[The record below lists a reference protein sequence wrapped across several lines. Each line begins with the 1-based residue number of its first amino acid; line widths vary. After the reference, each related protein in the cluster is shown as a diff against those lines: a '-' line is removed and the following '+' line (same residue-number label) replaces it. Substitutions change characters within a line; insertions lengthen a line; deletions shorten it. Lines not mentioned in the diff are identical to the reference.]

1 MQGLKLIRRTNS
13 RRTWNLASYH
23 SPHSLTWRWCLSLSL
38 PEGDFGKWRPTFW
51 KYRNNNGLQWAVGFL
66 RCSLQWHVQPPMW
79 YRDMY
84 IRMRDERDRQAYDGY
99 LMRSAQAEHGAEPE
113 HRTIQ

>member
-13 RRTWNLASYH
+13 PRCWNLASYH
-23 SPHSLTWRWCLSLSL
+23 SPHSLTWRWVLTLQL
-38 PEGDFGKWRPTFW
+38 PHSDFGRWRPSFSR
-51 KYRNNNGLQWAVGFL
+51 YRDNNGLQWIASFM
-66 RCSLQWHVQPPMW
+66 RCTLQWSVQRPMW

-84 IRMRDERDRQAYDGY
+84 IRMRDERDQQSYDSY